1 MKKSPHL
8 KVRRTP
14 NNTNPGS
21 CGFFKSRRFHL
32 ILNPGDIPEKLT
44 MYNILF
50 NKYSQLIKYLTKFK
64 CFRYLVSGLGLSF
77 DKEDTE
83 HLLHIHIYVEYKES
97 NKLAVSKCFGAH
109 IINKID
115 SQLNV
120 INYVKSQ
127 ELGIIEEIG
136 NKALAFR
143 PSIGE
148 IKKMKINELNEL
160 DSQQY
165 YNIVSKEITRRN
177 NKFNIDNNDY
187 KGDKL
192 KVFYIYGSSGS
203 GKSRLAH
210 EIIKKYNYQDY
221 DKIEYSNNFYIG
233 VSDDSKA
240 CIYDDFRP
248 SDMKVNEFIKFIDY
262 YINNLNVKGGSYKNN
277 YELIII
283 TSIRNPHN
291 IYRNCTDREETN
303 TQWIRRMNIINMDE
317 INDINQFLDTLN

>member
-1 MKKSPHL
+1 MSESPQV
-8 KVRRTP
+8 KVPSTP
-14 NNTNPGS
+14 NNTKTGAGAKS
-21 CGFFKSRRFHL
+21 SSSFTSRRFHL
-32 ILNPGDIPEKLT
+32 ILNPGEYPYFSMKYE
-44 MYNILF
+44 LF
-50 NKYSQLIKYLTKFK
+50 RKYTELIKYLTKFK

-77 DKEDTE
+77 DKKDTE
-83 HLLHIHIYVEYKES
+83 HLLHIHIYTEYKEK
-97 NKLAVSKCFGAH
+97 NKLSVSKCFGAH

-120 INYVKSQ
+120 INYVKNQ
-127 ELGIIEEIG
+127 ELGTIEEIG
-136 NKALAFR
+136 KKALYHR
-143 PSIGE
+143 PSIAE
-148 IKKMKINELNEL
+148 IKTMNINELEEL

-192 KVFYIYGSSGS
+192 KVFYIYGPSGS
-203 GKSRLAH
+203 GKSKKALQ
-210 EIIKKYNYQDY
+210 IIKENGYKYY
-221 DKIEYSNNFYIG
+221 DKIEYSNNFYLGISG
-233 VSDDSKA
+233 ESKA

-262 YINNLNVKGGSYKNN
+262 YTNNLNIKGGSYKNN

-291 IYRNCTDREETN
+291 IYRSCTDKEETK
-303 TQWIRRMNIINMDE
+303 TQWIRRMNIINME
-317 INDINQFLDTLN
+317 ENND